1 MLHTPK
7 PVAPERT
14 IFPVDCIS
22 FPPVFGQL
30 EANVGLSYL
39 PKRELTICGCREMI
53 TVGLVMPE
61 ARNQGTPRPKH
72 GQVLAFW
79 SIVPFFH
86 FHKPQFP
93 LPLLLLLH
101 LPFLCFH
108 AASLHSSHL
117 CKEKKMLV
125 CKHDQQSA
133 RDGREWGGLLSF
145 FTTPLI
151 LQTKVNSTSSLL

>member
-1 MLHTPK
+1 MVSPTYRTAHFSFLLTHGTLTCLLAISIHEQKEQRSPYPEAMLRIPK

-14 IFPVDCIS
+14 IILVDCIS

-39 PKRELTICGCREMI
+39 PKRELTICGYGEMI

-86 FHKPQFP
+86 FLTTSVSSPSPSTLP
-93 LPLLLLLH
+93 LPLFEFSCCL
-101 LPFLCFH
+101 F
-108 AASLHSSHL
+108 A
-117 CKEKKMLV
+117 
-125 CKHDQQSA
+125 
-133 RDGREWGGLLSF
+133 
-145 FTTPLI
+145 
-151 LQTKVNSTSSLL
+151 

>member
-1 MLHTPK
+1 MVSLTYSTAHFSFLLTHGTLTCLLAMSIHEQKEQRSPYPEEMLRIPK
-7 PVAPERT
+7 PVAPKRT
-14 IFPVDCIS
+14 IIPVDCIS

-39 PKRELTICGCREMI
+39 PKRELTICGCEEMI

-86 FHKPQFP
+86 
-93 LPLLLLLH
+93 
-101 LPFLCFH
+101 
-108 AASLHSSHL
+108 
-117 CKEKKMLV
+117 
-125 CKHDQQSA
+125 
-133 RDGREWGGLLSF
+133 
-145 FTTPLI
+145 TTP
-151 LQTKVNSTSSLL
+151 VPSPSPSTLPPPLFVFSCCLFA